1 MELMDLETSV
11 DLPVRVEKERDRS
24 SEKDVIVENGKEEK
38 SGEAEGESYISF
50 PDFLKQSWVGFPLGN
65 TI

>member
-38 SGEAEGESYISF
+38 SGEAEGESYISLS
-50 PDFLKQSWVGFPLGN
+50 DFLKQ
-65 TI
+65 